1 MVKNLKTVEKIKAE
15 LLEKKKY
22 IEKEISEKEV
32 LVNEHQETTFADAN
46 DLATH
51 DVDMTNDLNVKM
63 KKIATLKDIENA
75 LKMIED
81 GSYGI
86 CQECGIDI
94 SLKRL
99 EAYPTS
105 SHCITC
111 REELE
116 RKEKMKTMTSSSGSI
131 E

>member
-1 MVKNLKTVEKIKAE
+1 MTKNIKTIEKIKQE
-15 LLEKKKY
+15 LVEKKQY
-22 IEKEISEKEV
+22 LEKEISEKEV
-32 LVNEHQETTFADAN
+32 LLSEHQETTFADAN

-63 KKIATLKDIENA
+63 KKLATLKDINEA
-75 LKMIED
+75 LKLIED

-86 CQECGIDI
+86 CDECGVDI

-105 SHCITC
+105 KQCITC
-111 REELE
+111 KEEFE
-116 RKEKMKTMTSSSGSI
+116 RKEKMKTTTSNTGI
-131 E
+131 LE